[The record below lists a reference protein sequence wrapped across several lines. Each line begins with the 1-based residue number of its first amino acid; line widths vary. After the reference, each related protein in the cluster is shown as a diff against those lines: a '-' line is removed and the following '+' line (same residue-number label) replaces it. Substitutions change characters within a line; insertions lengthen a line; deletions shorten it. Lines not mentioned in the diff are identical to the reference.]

1 VKTKFQKAWPCVV
14 AGAPYTAED
23 NSYFGELDIQIYDKD
38 HERVAELGDFALAR
52 CIVKLLNREC
62 GK

>member
-1 VKTKFQKAWPCVV
+1 MKTKFQKAWPCVV
-14 AGAPYTAED
+14 AGAPYVAYD
-23 NSYFGELDIQIYDKD
+23 NTGYSGRIGNSKSELVCETKT
-38 HERVAELGDFALAR
+38 FALAR